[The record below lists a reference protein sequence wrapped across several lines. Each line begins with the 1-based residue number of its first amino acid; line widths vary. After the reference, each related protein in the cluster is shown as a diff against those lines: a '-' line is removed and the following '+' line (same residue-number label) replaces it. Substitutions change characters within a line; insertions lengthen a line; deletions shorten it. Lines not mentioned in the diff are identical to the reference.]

1 MYPIDELQEDTV
13 ATINLGGLETQCTK
27 CSAYMFAAEVVRTPK
42 PHFMLCCSDGKMS
55 WLPRVRSVPQLL
67 HDLLTGSHPL
77 STHFRSLIR
86 TYNSVLGFTSFG
98 AKTCDPSELGASHGP
113 PVCIVHGQV
122 YHYAHT
128 LFPDKKKENAK
139 YAQLYMFDSSEANAI
154 RCRRNPQLDPDLLDE
169 LVAAMDALGNPYTHA
184 YARIKSI
191 LEDRK
196 ELHETYGAS
205 ALPQITLG
213 FASSRDGDMRRYNAP
228 AAEEVAVCFESA
240 DGAPPAARDIVVYP
254 LRAPAV
260 RLPEG
265 NDHLDPLTYPLLFP
279 NGDPGWAYDLPH
291 QGRVTAVR
299 NTATCGEFY
308 KMRLAIR
315 DLSPSAMPH
324 AGGLLFQQYLCDAYC
339 RMEAQTLHFLRLH
352 QNQLRAD
359 TYQNV
364 SKYVQMTRSLL
375 PRAQGL
381 PPVGE
386 GALLDPGPCGAP
398 VVLPCSFKGSPRQLQ
413 QNFQD
418 AMTIVR
424 KIGRPDYF
432 ITFTANPQW
441 PEVRK
446 ALEQCGQRDPSSR
459 PDLVARIF
467 LLRLKALLADLT
479 DCKSVA
485 SVGTSSRNVLGKV
498 LGFTW
503 VVEFQKRGLPH
514 AHILLIVDKED
525 RPSTSSHVDA
535 RVCAELPSEATH
547 PRLRAIVLRTMIHG
561 PCGYLAPKAP
571 CCAGGTCDKKYPREF
586 QPVTEMQDNG
596 YPLYRR
602 RDTALRNVGNK
613 GHSLVDDRWVVPYN
627 PYLLLRHDA
636 HINVEITAG
645 VRFVKYMYKYTY
657 KGHDRARLE
666 VGGQGTSH
674 TAVDEIRAFVDA
686 RYVGPCEAA
695 WRLLQFPLSGMSHSV
710 VRLDVHL
717 PDEQRMLFR
726 AGEEAAAM
734 EKPAARRSMLTAW
747 FTYNAAWTQHRDL
760 LYSDFPSVCRYD
772 RPTGTWVARSPWH
785 LSASGERVL
794 TRLQT
799 ATPVENERFYLY
811 LLLLNVRGAAS
822 YEDLR
827 TDDEGIVHPTFRAC
841 CLARQLV
848 DGDAEHQ
855 LALEDAASLQS
866 AAALR
871 LLFAVMLLYCE
882 VADPPHL
889 WERFKVPFTEDF
901 RRESKS
907 DTLAEELALEHLE
920 TILAGEGKRNAD
932 FNLPSSGL
940 ASETDWARR
949 ALMEARCFDPDK
961 ERAASTTAYDRMN
974 PEQALALV
982 DGHSGTRSTPSMPL
996 SSASFSPC

>member
-1 MYPIDELQEDTV
+1 
-13 ATINLGGLETQCTK
+13 
-27 CSAYMFAAEVVRTPK
+27 
-42 PHFMLCCSDGKMS
+42 
-55 WLPRVRSVPQLL
+55 
-67 HDLLTGSHPL
+67 
-77 STHFRSLIR
+77 
-86 TYNSVLGFTSFG
+86 
-98 AKTCDPSELGASHGP
+98 
-113 PVCIVHGQV
+113 
-122 YHYAHT
+122 
-128 LFPDKKKENAK
+128 
-139 YAQLYMFDSSEANAI
+139 
-154 RCRRNPQLDPDLLDE
+154 
-169 LVAAMDALGNPYTHA
+169 
-184 YARIKSI
+184 
-191 LEDRK
+191 
-196 ELHETYGAS
+196 
-205 ALPQITLG
+205 
-213 FASSRDGDMRRYNAP
+213 
-228 AAEEVAVCFESA
+228 
-240 DGAPPAARDIVVYP
+240 
-254 LRAPAV
+254 
-260 RLPEG
+260 
-265 NDHLDPLTYPLLFP
+265 
-279 NGDPGWAYDLPH
+279 
-291 QGRVTAVR
+291 
-299 NTATCGEFY
+299 
-308 KMRLAIR
+308 
-315 DLSPSAMPH
+315 
-324 AGGLLFQQYLCDAYC
+324 
-339 RMEAQTLHFLRLH
+339 
-352 QNQLRAD
+352 
-359 TYQNV
+359 
-364 SKYVQMTRSLL
+364 
-375 PRAQGL
+375 
-381 PPVGE
+381 
-386 GALLDPGPCGAP
+386 
-398 VVLPCSFKGSPRQLQ
+398 
-413 QNFQD
+413 
-418 AMTIVR
+418 
-424 KIGRPDYF
+424 
-432 ITFTANPQW
+432 
-441 PEVRK
+441 
-446 ALEQCGQRDPSSR
+446 
-459 PDLVARIF
+459 
-467 LLRLKALLADLT
+467 
-479 DCKSVA
+479 
-485 SVGTSSRNVLGKV
+485 
-498 LGFTW
+498 
-503 VVEFQKRGLPH
+503 
-514 AHILLIVDKED
+514 
-525 RPSTSSHVDA
+525 
-535 RVCAELPSEATH
+535 
-547 PRLRAIVLRTMIHG
+547 MIHG

-717 PDEQRMLFR
+717 PDEHRMLFR

-974 PEQALALV
+974 PEQAPALV
-982 DGHSGTRSTPSMPL
+982 DGHSDTRSTPSMPL
-996 SSASFSPC
+996 SSASFFPLLSARCAVPLPSLFASCYAFFPSPFQPLRYIAVSPFCYQYCCSFFKSHAERRINLISHCPLRLAPECGLTPIHLCTGSARQSRCSFTMVLPCLFALGCGLRRGRCRCSTSAAWSRGRLCAPPGRI